1 MKDNELN
8 HEDYQKSMLE
18 RSLTNAG
25 NNFNIKRV
33 LQKAK
38 QGEEITI
45 VYLGGSIT
53 EQKSNSAI
61 VGYAMNSYEYFNE
74 RFGVGGKINYVNA
87 GMNGT
92 TSIHALIRV
101 ERDVLCYRPDIVFV
115 EFAVNDSKDS
125 LYREAF
131 ESLIRQLLQDEGKP
145 AIILLFMLSEEG
157 YSCQGHMQALGE
169 YYDLPMISVGAAIQP
184 EIEAKRM
191 SWVDYSDDNI
201 HPNYE
206 GHLLVTKLI
215 MNYYE
220 TMRSKQC
227 DEEFLGGQEPFYGE
241 SFLHMQMLDSTNM
254 IVESMG
260 SFESNLTIE
269 EFENGWKYVSDTGNK
284 CFAFRLKAKSLF
296 AVFQVNNNISFGNA
310 EIYIDGILKG
320 VLLGYSLF
328 GWNNPVTQLIFQED
342 KVIEHTIEIKM
353 ASGDE
358 KKEFVLLAFG
368 YCGKQR

>member
-1 MKDNELN
+1 MKDNEIN
-8 HEDYQKSMLE
+8 HEVYHKIMLE
-18 RSLTNAG
+18 RSLINIG

-38 QGEEITI
+38 HGDEITI
-45 VYLGGSIT
+45 AYLGGSIT
-53 EQKSNSAI
+53 EQKPKSAI
-61 VGYAMNSYEYFNE
+61 VGYATNSYEYFKE

-92 TSIHALIRV
+92 TSIHALIRI

-115 EFAVNDSKDS
+115 EFAVNDSKES

-131 ESLIRQLLQDEGKP
+131 ESLIRRLLQDEGKP
-145 AIILLFMLSEEG
+145 AIILLFMLSESG

-169 YYDLPMISVGAAIQP
+169 YYDLPMISIGAAIQP

-191 SWVDYSDDNI
+191 SWRNYSDDNI
-201 HPNYE
+201 HPNHE

-220 TMRSKQC
+220 TMILRKC
-227 DEEFLGGQEPFYGE
+227 DEEIVGGQEPFYGE
-241 SFLHMQMLDSTNM
+241 SFRHMSMLDSTNI

-260 SFESNLTIE
+260 SFESKLTIE
-269 EFENGWKYVSDTGNK
+269 DFKNGWKYISGTGNK
-284 CFAFRLKAKSLF
+284 CFAIRLKSKNLF
-296 AVFQVNNNISFGNA
+296 AVFQVNNDISCGNA
-310 EIYIDGILKG
+310 EIYIDGVLKG

-328 GWNNPVTQLIFQED
+328 GWNNPICQLIFQEE
-342 KVIEHTIEIKM
+342 KVMEHTIEIKM
-353 ASGDE
+353 ATGDE

-368 YCGKQR
+368 YCEK